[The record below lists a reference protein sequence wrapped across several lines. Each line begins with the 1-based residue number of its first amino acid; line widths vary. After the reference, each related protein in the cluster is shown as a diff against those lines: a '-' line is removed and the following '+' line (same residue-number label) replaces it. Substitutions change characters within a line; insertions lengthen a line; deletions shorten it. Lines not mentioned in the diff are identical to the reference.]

1 MIAGGPCTYNP
12 EPIAD
17 FFDIFYIGEGETQYG
32 NLFELYKKAKADGLS
47 REEFLHEAAKIEGL
61 YVPAL
66 YEVEYNEDGT
76 ICCMKPKYDDIPVKI
91 KKQVQ
96 VDLTN
101 SPYTEAPVVPFI
113 KATQDRMVL
122 EIQRGCIRGC
132 RFCQA
137 GMIYRPNREKKV
149 DHLKDVA
156 AALIKNT

>member
-1 MIAGGPCTYNP
+1 MTLHEMCYTNILQILTSHRYRFVQGIERKAALLRLGAGGPCTYNP

-17 FFDIFYIGEGETQYG
+17 FDIFYRRGRDTVRHP
-32 NLFELYKKAKADGLS
+32 LSFYKKAKADGLS

-61 YVPAL
+61 YVLGL

-101 SPYTEAPVVPFI
+101 
-113 KATQDRMVL
+113 
-122 EIQRGCIRGC
+122 
-132 RFCQA
+132 
-137 GMIYRPNREKKV
+137 
-149 DHLKDVA
+149 
-156 AALIKNT
+156 